1 MQRKRWEKRR
11 EGDTDGKG
19 YSAMQRITEDI
30 KTGQLKQI
38 YLLYG
43 EEAYLVRQY
52 RDRLLEAMLGGGDKM
67 NVNRYEGKGVPVPEV
82 IDMAETLPFFSDRR
96 VIILENTE
104 LLKSGGEKLSEYL
117 KSPAQSS
124 SFIIVEREVDK
135 RSSLYKTIKKY
146 GYAAEFGRQDAKTLQ
161 KWVLGMLKKENKQI
175 SSQTLQVF
183 LEGCG
188 DDMENIRK
196 ELEKLLCYTLDKD
209 VITTEDVK
217 EICVPQIQNHIF
229 DMIEAIAAGNSER
242 ALGLYYDLLA
252 LREPPMRILALIGRQ
267 FNMLLQ
273 VKELAEKGYPQ
284 ALIAEKTGLH
294 GFVAGKYMR
303 QAAGFKMSFL
313 KRALE
318 DCVRADYDIKSGKMA
333 DGLSVELLIVKYG
346 SRKK

>member
-1 MQRKRWEKRR
+1 
-11 EGDTDGKG
+11 
-19 YSAMQRITEDI
+19 MQRITQDI
-30 KTGQLKQI
+30 TTGQLKQI

-43 EEAYLVRQY
+43 EEAYLIRQY
-52 RDRLLEAMLGGGDKM
+52 RDRLLKAMLGGGDQM
-67 NVNRYEGKGVPVPEV
+67 NVNRYEGKGVSVPEI
-82 IDMAETLPFFSDRR
+82 IDMAETLPFFADRR

-117 KSPAQSS
+117 KSPAESC

-161 KWVLGMLKKENKQI
+161 KWVLGILKREKKQI
-175 SSQTLQVF
+175 SAQTLQLF

-188 DDMENIRK
+188 DDMENIRR
-196 ELEKLLCYTLDKD
+196 ELEKLLCFTLDKEA
-209 VITTEDVK
+209 ITAEDVE

-229 DMIEAIAAGNSER
+229 DMTEAIAAGNSER

-252 LREPPMRILALIGRQ
+252 LREPPMRILALISRQ
-267 FNMLLQ
+267 FNLLLQ

-284 ALIAEKTGLH
+284 SLIAEKVGLH

-303 QAAGFKMSFL
+303 QAAGFKIPFL
-313 KRALE
+313 KQALE
-318 DCVRADYDIKSGKMA
+318 DCAEADYDIKSGKLA
-333 DGLSVELLIVKYG
+333 ERLSVELLIVKYG
-346 SRKK
+346 KRKKERA

>member
-1 MQRKRWEKRR
+1 
-11 EGDTDGKG
+11 
-19 YSAMQRITEDI
+19 MQRITQDI
-30 KTGQLKQI
+30 TTGQLKQI

-52 RDRLLEAMLGGGDKM
+52 RDRLLKAMLGGGDQM
-67 NVNRYEGKGVPVPEV
+67 NVNRYEGKGVSVPEI

-117 KSPAQSS
+117 KSPAESC
-124 SFIIVEREVDK
+124 SFIIAEREVDK

-161 KWVLGMLKKENKQI
+161 KWVLGILKREKKQI
-175 SSQTLQVF
+175 SAQTLQLF

-188 DDMENIRK
+188 DDMENIRR
-196 ELEKLLCYTLDKD
+196 ELEKLLCFTLDKE
-209 VITTEDVK
+209 VITVEDVE

-229 DMIEAIAAGNSER
+229 DMTEAIAAGNSER

-252 LREPPMRILALIGRQ
+252 LREPPMRILALIARQ
-267 FNMLLQ
+267 FNLLVQ

-284 ALIAEKTGLH
+284 SLIAEKVGLH

-303 QAAGFKMSFL
+303 QAAGFKIPFL
-313 KRALE
+313 KQALE
-318 DCVRADYDIKSGKMA
+318 DCAEADYDIKSGKLA
-333 DGLSVELLIVKYG
+333 ERLSVELLIVKYG
-346 SRKK
+346 NRRRERA

>member
-1 MQRKRWEKRR
+1 
-11 EGDTDGKG
+11 
-19 YSAMQRITEDI
+19 MQRITEDI

-52 RDRLLEAMLGGGDKM
+52 RDRLLAAMLGTGDQM
-67 NVNRYEGKGVPVPEV
+67 NVNRYEGKGVSVPEI

-96 VIILENTE
+96 VIILEYTE
-104 LLKSGGEKLSEYL
+104 LFKSGGEKLSEYL
-117 KSPAQSS
+117 KKPAESS
-124 SFIIVEREVDK
+124 SFLIVEREVDK
-135 RSSLYKTIKKY
+135 RSSLYKTIKKN

-161 KWVLGMLKKENKQI
+161 KWVLGILKKENKQI
-175 SSQTLQVF
+175 AQQTLGLF

-196 ELEKLLCYTLDKD
+196 ELEKLLCYTLDKS
-209 VITTEDVK
+209 VITAEDVE

-229 DMIEAIAAGNSER
+229 DMITAIANGDSEQ
-242 ALGLYYDLLA
+242 ALRLYYDLLA

-267 FNMLLQ
+267 FNLLLQ

-284 ALIAEKTGLH
+284 TVIAEKVGLH

-303 QAAGFKMSFL
+303 QAAGFKTPFL

-318 DCVRADYDIKSGKMA
+318 DCARADHDIKSGKM
-333 DGLSVELLIVKYG
+333 GEQLSVELLIVKYS
-346 SRKK
+346 SRRKARA

>member
-1 MQRKRWEKRR
+1 MLICAY
-11 EGDTDGKG
+11 DGERKG
-19 YSAMQRITEDI
+19 YSVMQRITEDI

-43 EEAYLVRQY
+43 DEGYLVRQY
-52 RDRLLEAMLGGGDKM
+52 RDRLSEAMLGGGDKM
-67 NVNRYEGKGVPVPEV
+67 NVNCYEGKGVSVPEI
-82 IDMAETLPFFSDRR
+82 IDMAETLPFFADRR

-104 LLKSGGEKLSEYL
+104 LFKSGGEKLAEYL

-124 SFIIVEREVDK
+124 SFIISEREVDK
-135 RSSLYKTIKKY
+135 RSGLYKTIKKY

-161 KWVLGMLKKENKQI
+161 KWVLGILKKEKKQI
-175 SSQTLQVF
+175 SAQTLSMF

-196 ELEKLLCYTLDKD
+196 ELEKLLCYTLDRE
-209 VITTEDVK
+209 VVTEDDVK

-242 ALGLYYDLLA
+242 ALRLYYDLLA

-284 ALIAEKTGLH
+284 ALIAEKVGLH
-294 GFVAGKYMR
+294 GFVAGKYMK
-303 QAAGFKMSFL
+303 QAAGFKMPFL
-313 KRALE
+313 KQALE
-318 DCVRADYDIKSGKMA
+318 DCVKADYDIKSGRLA
-333 DGLSVELLIVKYG
+333 ERLSVELLIVKYG
-346 SRKK
+346 SRGKERT

>member
-1 MQRKRWEKRR
+1 
-11 EGDTDGKG
+11 
-19 YSAMQRITEDI
+19 MQRITEDI

-43 EEAYLVRQY
+43 EEGYLVRQY
-52 RDRLLEAMLGGGDKM
+52 RDRLLEAMLGDGDKM
-67 NVNRYEGKGVPVPEV
+67 NVNRYEGKGVSVSEI

-104 LLKSGGEKLSEYL
+104 LFKSGGEKLAEYL

-124 SFIIVEREVDK
+124 SFIMAEREVDK
-135 RSSLYKTIKKY
+135 RSGLYKTIKKC

-161 KWVLGMLKKENKQI
+161 KWILGILKKENKQI
-175 SSQTLQVF
+175 SSQTLQMF
-183 LEGCG
+183 LESCG
-188 DDMENIRK
+188 ENMENIRK
-196 ELEKLLCYTLDKD
+196 ELEKLLCYTLDKE
-209 VITTEDVK
+209 VITAEDVK

-242 ALGLYYDLLA
+242 ALGLYYDLVA

-273 VKELAEKGYPQ
+273 VKELAKKGYPQ

-294 GFVAGKYMR
+294 GFVAGKYMK
-303 QAAGFKMSFL
+303 QAAGFKISFL
-313 KRALE
+313 KQALE
-318 DCVRADYDIKSGKMA
+318 DCAETDYDIKSGKLA
-333 DGLSVELLIVKYG
+333 DGLGVELLIVKYG